1 AQQVQRDYGTDKV
14 FLSGDFNAY
23 TREDPMQVLH
33 DAGYT
38 DIGSALA
45 PQDHTYLFGG
55 LVGSLDHV
63 LGNAPAMAT
72 VTGARVWNINSV
84 EPVALEY
91 SRYHYNATDF
101 YAPTPYRASDHDPLL
116 VGTACRCGAMHAAVR

>member
-1 AQQVQRDYGTDKV
+1 
-14 FLSGDFNAY
+14 
-23 TREDPMQVLH
+23 MQVLY

-38 DIGSALA
+38 DLGSAMTDEA
-45 PQDHTYLFGG
+45 TYLFGG

-63 LGNAPAMAT
+63 LANDSALQR
-72 VTGARVWNINSV
+72 VTGADVWNINSV

-101 YAPTPYRASDHDPLL
+101 YEVSPFRSSDHDPLV
-116 VGTACRCGAMHAAVR
+116 VGYDPSAPSGQVKASAASAGSSR